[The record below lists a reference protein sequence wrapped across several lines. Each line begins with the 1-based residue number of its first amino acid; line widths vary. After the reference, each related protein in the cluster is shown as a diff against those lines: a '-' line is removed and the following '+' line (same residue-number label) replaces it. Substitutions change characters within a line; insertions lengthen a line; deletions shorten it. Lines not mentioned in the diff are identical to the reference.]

1 MIAKSFR
8 AFAGRLITSAITLL
22 ARLITSRRLPGSVSE
37 WRFVDYTFAQF
48 AEDVL
53 VIRALESVGI
63 TESGYY
69 VDVGAYHPLMFS
81 NTVRLHWLGW
91 KGINIDARADHV
103 ATFAQERPDD
113 INLHFAVTKH
123 SGSVDFFCY
132 DSGTTGRIAGP
143 SGGDS
148 KSILGEELR
157 STISVP
163 TEPLASLLRKHAPH
177 GRVFGLLS
185 IDCEGADL
193 EVLQSNDW
201 DQFKPWVVAIEDHAK
216 EESSEIN
223 DFLKARGY
231 HLWALAH
238 VTKIFVFQ
246 AEKDNTEPC

>member
-1 MIAKSFR
+1 MIAKSLR

-22 ARLITSRRLPGSVSE
+22 ARVITSRRVPGSVSE

-103 ATFAQERPDD
+103 ATFIQERPDD
-113 INLHFAVTKH
+113 INLHFAVTEH
-123 SGSVDFFCY
+123 SGFVDFFCY
-132 DSGTTGRIAGP
+132 DSGTTGRLAGP
-143 SGGDS
+143 SGEDS

-163 TEPLASLLRKHAPH
+163 TEPLASLLRKHAPED
-177 GRVFGLLS
+177 RVFGLLS

-193 EVLQSNDW
+193 EVLRSNDW
-201 DQFKPWVVAIEDHAK
+201 DHFKPWVVAIEDHAK
-216 EESSEIN
+216 EESSEID

-231 HLWALAH
+231 YLWALAH
-238 VTKIFVFQ
+238 VTKIFVWQ
-246 AEKDNTEPC
+246 PKRGNAEP